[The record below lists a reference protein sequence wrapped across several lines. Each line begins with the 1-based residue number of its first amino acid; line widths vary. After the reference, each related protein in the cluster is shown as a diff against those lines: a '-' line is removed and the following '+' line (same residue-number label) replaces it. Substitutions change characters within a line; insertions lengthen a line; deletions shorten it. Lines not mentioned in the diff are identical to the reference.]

1 MEKNFFEGKWK
12 EAKGEIQT
20 AWGKLTGDDL
30 EQTKGNMTS
39 IAGLIQQRYGEKKE
53 DVMEK
58 LNGIS
63 KRFSADAADKSER
76 AKEDLRRH

>member
-1 MEKNFFEGKWK
+1 MEQNFFQGKWK

-58 LNGIS
+58 LSGIS
-63 KRFSADAADKSER
+63 KRFSADVADKSEK